1 MHRWL
6 LPLALLLPAPLAA
19 AIAPG
24 LPAPMPD
31 RSVLAPDAETQW
43 VPFEMTPGNQIRF
56 RMTIDGRAATALLD
70 TGFNRTVISRRWA
83 TAAQL
88 RVVHGGAAAAI
99 GGTVAMGVVDGRTLV
114 IGGLTRTGDRL
125 GVIDLP
131 ADATGGS
138 DAIDAVIGGD
148 VLRQYALDIDFAQR
162 RFRLLP
168 SGRLPFAG
176 SSAPLTVSD
185 RAGLYISEV
194 RVGGARLRSMI
205 VDTGD
210 GGTVA
215 VSADAWATIG
225 GPRAPT
231 TTTISYGV
239 AGPVQSD
246 FTVLPELA
254 VGDATLRQA
263 ETMIEASG
271 GFSARMGASGRIGA
285 GLLQRFRVLLDPG
298 AGRMVL
304 AATAA
309 TDRAP
314 LRSTSG
320 LLLGA
325 EQNRLRVLHV
335 MRGSPAAAGGWKPGE
350 EICGIDG
357 APVSAGYRSDP
368 IAMWPAGN
376 PGRVVRLRLC
386 GGTTRALTLA
396 KFY

>member
-6 LPLALLLPAPLAA
+6 LPLAVLLPAPLAA
-19 AIAPG
+19 AMAPG

-31 RSVLAPDAETQW
+31 RSVLAPDAEAQW
-43 VPFEMTPGNQIRF
+43 VPFELTPGNQIRF

-70 TGFNRTVISRRWA
+70 TGFNQTVISRRWA
-83 TAAQL
+83 TAERL
-88 RVVHGGAAAAI
+88 RIVPGGTATAI
-99 GGTVAMGVVDGRTLV
+99 GGTVAMGAVDGRTLA
-114 IGGLTRTGDRL
+114 IGGLTKTGGRL
-125 GVIDLP
+125 GVLDLP
-131 ADATGGS
+131 AGATGGS

-148 VLRQYALDIDFAQR
+148 VLRRYALDIDFTQR

-168 SGRLPFAG
+168 SGQLPFAG
-176 SSAPLTVSD
+176 QSAPLTLSA
-185 RAGLYISEV
+185 RTGLYISEL
-194 RVGGARLRSMI
+194 RIDGTRLRPVI

-210 GGTVA
+210 GATLA
-215 VSADAWATIG
+215 VSAEAWTAIG
-225 GPRAPT
+225 ARRSAT
-231 TTTISYGV
+231 TTTISYSV

-246 FTVLPELA
+246 FTVLPEVA

-263 ETMIEASG
+263 ETMIEANG
-271 GFSARMGASGRIGA
+271 GFSARMGASGRIGI

-298 AGRMVL
+298 TGRMVM
-304 AATAA
+304 AATAD

-320 LLLGA
+320 LLLGTGPD
-325 EQNRLRVLHV
+325 RLRVLHV
-335 MRGSPAAAGGWKPGE
+335 MRGSPAAAGGWRPGE

-357 APVSAGYRSDP
+357 TSVSAGYRTDP

-396 KFY
+396 NFY